1 MGTICGGAKDQ
12 SAGVELSKKNSK
24 AITTSMGTTSTKL
37 SDAEAWAHVNKLWA
51 EKKLKK
57 EDSMSF

>member
-1 MGTICGGAKDQ
+1 MGSICAGAKDQ
-12 SAGVELSKKNSK
+12 PTGVELNKKNSK
-24 AITTSMGTTSTKL
+24 SITTSMGTTSTKL